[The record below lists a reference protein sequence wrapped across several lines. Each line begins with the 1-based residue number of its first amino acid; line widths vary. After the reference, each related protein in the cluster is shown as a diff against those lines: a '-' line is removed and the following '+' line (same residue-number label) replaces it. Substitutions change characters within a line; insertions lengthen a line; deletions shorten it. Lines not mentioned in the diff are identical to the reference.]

1 MLVSLCFELL
11 KSWRSIFHWPIWLKL
26 YRSLCP
32 RWGLEVFN
40 FVVISPTHRHH
51 HMFIQQFQQ
60 QTPHRPHMGL
70 CCLLILTFNSLC
82 CWSKYVLQWRVITF
96 YLWSVLCPVD
106 WNNKW
111 QMDLRCVYYR
121 LSHGFVCK
129 KCLSEIRLLLLHAH
143 SCCAEKETCWHF
155 TATLTAYV

>member
-1 MLVSLCFELL
+1 MRQLCYFCQLLGVFACVAQPVLSKWCVYHTLVLVSLCFELL

-26 YRSLCP
+26 YQSLCP

-70 CCLLILTFNSLC
+70 CCLLIVTFNSLC

-96 YLWSVLCPVD
+96 YFWSVLCPVD

-111 QMDLRCVYYR
+111 QMDLRCAYYMT
-121 LSHGFVCK
+121 FTWI
-129 KCLSEIRLLLLHAH
+129 CL
-143 SCCAEKETCWHF
+143 
-155 TATLTAYV
+155 